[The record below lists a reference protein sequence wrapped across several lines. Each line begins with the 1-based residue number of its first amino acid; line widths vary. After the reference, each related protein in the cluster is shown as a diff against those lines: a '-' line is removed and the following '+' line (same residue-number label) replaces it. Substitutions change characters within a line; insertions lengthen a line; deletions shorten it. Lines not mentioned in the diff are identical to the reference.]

1 MSCVPCS
8 YLVLSCAGFC
18 RVGLLL
24 SWPFVEPCREAS
36 PFRSIDFSPSGLLLS
51 CVPWSYIVLSCAG
64 FCRFGLLLS
73 WLLLSSS
80 SVVFSCRVPC
90 CLVFSSLGPSVLSLG
105 ASWKPLRR
113 LWGDLL
119 GLREPSGGL
128 LGPIVA
134 LLTGLGASWVIPGPV
149 PGRPWEAPRPLLA
162 ALGPLL
168 GRPGALLAA
177 PGRPPGRSWRL
188 PGGSWSPLGGSKV
201 AFCRKAEIRRQYSVF
216 HSFLGVREASW
227 HLLGLSWSPLG
238 GPWSPPGGSWAGLR
252 GLGWLLGGSW
262 QA

>member
-1 MSCVPCS
+1 MSCVPWS

-18 RVGLLL
+18 RFGLLL

-51 CVPWSYIVLSCAG
+51 CVPWSYLVLSCAG

-80 SVVFSCRVPC
+80 SVVSSCRVPC

-149 PGRPWEAPRPLLA
+149 PGRPW
-162 ALGPLL
+162 AL
-168 GRPGALLAA
+168 
-177 PGRPPGRSWRL
+177 
-188 PGGSWSPLGGSKV
+188 
-201 AFCRKAEIRRQYSVF
+201 
-216 HSFLGVREASW
+216 
-227 HLLGLSWSPLG
+227 LG
-238 GPWSPPGGSWAGLR
+238 GPWAALGGSWASLGPPR
-252 GLGWLLGGSW
+252 GALGGSW
-262 QA
+262 AAPEALLAPPGRLLEPSGRLQSRFLPKSRISSTV

>member
-51 CVPWSYIVLSCAG
+51 CVPWSYLVLSCAG

-80 SVVFSCRVPC
+80 SVVSSCRVPC

-134 LLTGLGASWVIPGPV
+134 LLMGLGASRVIPGPV
-149 PGRPWEAPRPLLA
+149 PP
-162 ALGPLL
+162 
-168 GRPGALLAA
+168 
-177 PGRPPGRSWRL
+177 PGRPLGRSWRL
-188 PGGSWSPLGGSKV
+188 LGLSWADFRLLLGSLGLPLGPLGPLFGPLGALLI
-201 AFCRKAEIRRQYSVF
+201 AFGRKAENRRQYSVF
-216 HSFLGVREASW
+216 AGFWVSRGPSQR
-227 HLLGLSWSPLG
+227 LLGASWSPLG
-238 GPWSPPGGSWAGLR
+238 EPWGPLGGSWAP
-252 GLGWLLGGSW
+252 LGSS
-262 QA
+262 